1 MSCECVQITYFV
13 RYGKIRVRIKETVVL
28 FTEWTNDKNIQKKRW
43 KLKVITHEYLFD
55 SHGTKTEYEKKNET
69 KNVLEHRMKSYKTA
83 QQKYSL
89 RRATEKTKTQES
101 RQNHE

>member
-1 MSCECVQITYFV
+1 MNTYS
-13 RYGKIRVRIKETVVL
+13 IRMARKPNT
-28 FTEWTNDKNIQKKRW
+28 R
-43 KLKVITHEYLFD
+43 
-55 SHGTKTEYEKKNET
+55 EKKET

-101 RQNHE
+101 RQNHEQNNKKSIKEGEEDVCE